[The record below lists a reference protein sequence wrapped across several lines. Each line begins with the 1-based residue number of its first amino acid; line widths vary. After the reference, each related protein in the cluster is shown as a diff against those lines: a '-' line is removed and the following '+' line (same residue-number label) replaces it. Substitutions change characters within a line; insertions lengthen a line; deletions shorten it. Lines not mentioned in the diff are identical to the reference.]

1 MILLNKKNIYF
12 LHNICS
18 EPEVKQS
25 ERINDLIQYYEA
37 FEYFLHIVVLLNK
50 YYNKDSEY
58 EFVDHDVTKNFLDVK
73 LNSQYN
79 SFLELYKA
87 IEDFKI
93 KTTTLCKNIFQ
104 NKNINKIIKFVY
116 KTLQNFQKM
125 LLSLT
130 SYFQTIF
137 LQMFAT

>member
-12 LHNICS
+12 LHNIYS

-58 EFVDHDVTKNFLDVK
+58 EFVDHDVTENFLDVK

-104 NKNINKIIKFVY
+104 NKIINKIIKFVY

>member
-12 LHNICS
+12 LHNIYS

-58 EFVDHDVTKNFLDVK
+58 EFVDHDVTENFLDVK

-79 SFLELYKA
+79 SFLELCKA